1 MLTTF
6 KEKETALNLALTR
19 VQNRLKYYA
28 ENSSQIFE
36 DWNNWH
42 DLEDRIKERLWQNWS
57 NYKDW
62 HFQTFQFNTY
72 P

>member
-1 MLTTF
+1 MLNTF
-6 KEKETALNLALTR
+6 KDKETRLNLALTR
-19 VQNRLKYYA
+19 VQNSLKHYA
-28 ENSSQIFE
+28 ENSGQRFD

-42 DLEDRIKERLWQNWS
+42 DLEDRINERLWQNWS

-62 HFQTFQFNTY
+62 HFETFQFNTY